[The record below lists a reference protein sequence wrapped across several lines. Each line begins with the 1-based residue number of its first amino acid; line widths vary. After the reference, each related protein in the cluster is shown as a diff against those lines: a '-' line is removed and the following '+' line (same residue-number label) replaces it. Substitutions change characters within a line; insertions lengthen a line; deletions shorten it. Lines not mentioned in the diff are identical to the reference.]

1 MRKYTLVVLA
11 VLLVG
16 CTASGVVPTPTE
28 PAVTVTPVE
37 IQLVTA
43 EPIAPLMRALIS
55 AYQRA
60 QPHVQVLLL
69 VRAETLA
76 WQTLERGDVD
86 IAAVTE
92 ARPTASDDVW
102 QTAFAQDGLA
112 VVVNPQ
118 NGLPGVTTAQL
129 RDLFQGR
136 VDDWTGWGGV
146 PGTPELISREAAS
159 GDYRLFQQQVMGDL
173 PVSLTA
179 LVAPNTES
187 VLTLV
192 GEDPLAVG
200 YLSAARLDPQVR
212 ALAIEGVPPSQ
223 ETIGSGLYP
232 LSRDLLLVTAET
244 PEAEVRDFVQWIVN
258 GEGQTVIRQQG
269 WRLPTKE

>member
-1 MRKYTLVVLA
+1 
-11 VLLVG
+11 
-16 CTASGVVPTPTE
+16 
-28 PAVTVTPVE
+28 VTVTPVE